1 MKFFSILTI
10 TMISAVTFLY
20 YLFTNPNFL
29 PTNQTGEYDWLNISF
44 VVVLSLISIFSLL
57 SILIAI
63 VLRSINKQVTQSSI
77 YIVSIKQ
84 SLVITIGFFIVF
96 TLNFFNILN
105 WIWGVAILIVVLV
118 IPFII

>member
-29 PTNQTGEYDWLNISF
+29 PINKTGEYDWLNISF
-44 VVVLSLISIFSLL
+44 VVVLSLMSIFSLL

-63 VLRSINKQVTQSSI
+63 VLRSINKQVPQSSI

>member
-63 VLRSINKQVTQSSI
+63 VLRSINKQVPQSSI

>member
-29 PTNQTGEYDWLNISF
+29 PINKTGEYDWLNISF